1 MNSGATPVLEQS
13 TIGTAVHSTMTQP
26 AISRPNRLLSDW
38 RTCVLV
44 LTGLWAVIYM
54 AGLSRPA
61 LLDDADTVHAEA
73 AKEMLQRRDWVTLY
87 ANGIRYLEKAP
98 LMYWGV
104 ATSYTLLGIS
114 EWSTRLPLVLGVL
127 AMILSTYGLGRW
139 ALGDEGGFD
148 SGLVL
153 ATALGPYLFTRFLI
167 PDVAVGLWLTLT
179 FWLFLVSLEQTTRD
193 QAKLEQTKPA
203 RWTCWGLAA
212 VCALNVLT
220 KGLIG
225 LGFPAAAIGLY
236 LVLTGN
242 LRHLLKLRLFSSA
255 LVFFAIAAP
264 WHILAALRNPAQG
277 QVRGFLWFYFV
288 NEHIRRFLNTRV
300 PRDYGT
306 VPLLLFWALLVL
318 WLLPWTVFL
327 PQSLREVPRWW
338 PEFRAQM
345 TRRQRAYLLFFLWNL
360 VIVGFFSLSTRQ
372 EYYTIPAIPGMALL
386 VGGWLQRE
394 RTSAADS
401 RERRS
406 GWTSSA
412 VLLAVG
418 VIIAAVGFASLF
430 FSKAPPPGTD
440 LADLLRKHPQD
451 YALSFGHFL
460 DLTPQAMGVFRVPL
474 FGFSLA
480 FLLGTLA
487 NWILRRRGQAGPG
500 NVTLVAMM
508 VVLLACVR
516 IAFGI
521 FSPILSSKDL
531 ALAIREQYRPGDQI
545 VVIGLYENA
554 SSLNFY
560 TGIPLHSLREP
571 AGNMWFGTQFPGA
584 PRVFETQA
592 SFVEMWKAPQRVF
605 LWAEEDD
612 PPALRGLTR
621 YVVARG
627 GGKIIFSNRPS
638 LISQSRLRIRLR
650 ASQSPV
656 FQIEDMASPMNT
668 VAQKTCGPDERRDQ
682 VSQRKQENVA

>member
-1 MNSGATPVLEQS
+1 MNSGATPNLEQPTTES
-13 TIGTAVHSTMTQP
+13 MP
-26 AISRPNRLLSDW
+26 RPNQLLSDW
-38 RTCVLV
+38 RISLLV
-44 LTGLWAVIYM
+44 LIVLWAVIYM

-73 AKEMLQRRDWVTLY
+73 AREMVQRHDWVTLY
-87 ANGIRYLEKAP
+87 ANGVRYLEKAP

-104 ATSYTLLGIS
+104 ATSYTLFGVS
-114 EWSTRLPLVLGVL
+114 EWSTRLPLMLGVL

-139 ALGDEGGFD
+139 ALGSEGGFD

-167 PDVAVGLWLTLT
+167 PDVPVGLWLTLT
-179 FWLFLVSLEQTTRD
+179 FWLFLVSLEQ
-193 QAKLEQTKPA
+193 EKPA

-225 LGFPAAAIGLY
+225 LVFPAGAIGLY
-236 LVLTGN
+236 LLLTGN
-242 LRHLLKLRLFSSA
+242 LRHVLKLRLLSSA
-255 LVFFAIAAP
+255 VVFFAIAAP

-277 QVRGFLWFYFV
+277 HVRGFLWFYFV
-288 NEHIRRFLNTRV
+288 NEHILRFLNRRV
-300 PRDYGT
+300 PRDYDT

-318 WLLPWTVFL
+318 WLIPWTVFL
-327 PQSLREVPRWW
+327 PQSLQEVPRRWRDVH
-338 PEFRAQM
+338 PDGPKPGPSGTPAFRAQM
-345 TRRQRAYLLFFLWNL
+345 TRRQRAYLLFFLWNV

-394 RTSAADS
+394 RASTADS
-401 RERRS
+401 RERR
-406 GWTSSA
+406 GGRTSSA
-412 VLLAVG
+412 VLLAAG
-418 VIIAAVGFASLF
+418 VIIAVVGMALLM
-430 FSKAPPPGTD
+430 FSKAPAPGTD
-440 LADLLRKHPQD
+440 LSDLLRKHPQD

-460 DLTPQAMGVFRVPL
+460 DLTPQAMGAFRVPL

-487 NWILRRRGQAGPG
+487 NFILRRRGRAGAG
-500 NVTLVAMM
+500 NAALVAMM

-516 IAFGI
+516 ISFGI

-531 ALAIREQYRPGDQI
+531 AMAIREQYRPGDQI

-560 TGIPLHSLREP
+560 TGIPLHSLRAP
-571 AGNMWFGTQFPGA
+571 GGNMWYGTQFPGA

-592 SFVEMWKAPQRVF
+592 SFVEMWNGPQRVF
-605 LWAEEDD
+605 LWAEEED
-612 PPALRGLTR
+612 PPALQGLMR
-621 YVVARG
+621 YVVARR
-627 GGKIIFSNRPS
+627 GGKIIFANRPMT
-638 LISQSRLRIRLR
+638 
-650 ASQSPV
+650 A
-656 FQIEDMASPMNT
+656 A
-668 VAQKTCGPDERRDQ
+668 
-682 VSQRKQENVA
+682 

>member
-1 MNSGATPVLEQS
+1 MENSAMNPSAARHLEPPKIESALPPAMTHPRANSGTV
-13 TIGTAVHSTMTQP
+13 T
-26 AISRPNRLLSDW
+26 RPNRLLADW
-38 RTCVLV
+38 RICVLV
-44 LTGLWAVIYM
+44 LIGLWAVIYM

-61 LLDDADTVHAEA
+61 LLDDVDTVHAEA
-73 AKEMLQRRDWVTLY
+73 AKEMLQRNDWVTLY

-104 ATSYTLLGIS
+104 ATSYTLFGIS

-139 ALGDEGGFD
+139 ALGSEGGFD

-179 FWLFLVSLEQTTRD
+179 FWLFLVSLEQTKFD
-193 QAKLEQTKPA
+193 QTKLDQPKLGQLQPA
-203 RWTCWGLAA
+203 LWTCWGLAA
-212 VCALNVLT
+212 ACALNVLT

-225 LGFPAAAIGLY
+225 LVFPVGAIGLY
-236 LVLTGN
+236 LLLTGN
-242 LRHLLKLRLFSSA
+242 LRHLLKLRLLSSA

-264 WHILAALRNPAQG
+264 WHILAALRNPPQG
-277 QVRGFLWFYFV
+277 NVRGFLWFYFV
-288 NEHIRRFLNTRV
+288 NEHINRFLNTRI
-300 PRDYGT
+300 PRDYDK

-327 PQSLREVPRWW
+327 PQSLQEVPRRWR
-338 PEFRAQM
+338 EFRAQM

-401 RERRS
+401 QERRS
-406 GWTSSA
+406 GRISSA
-412 VLLAVG
+412 VLLVVG
-418 VIIAAVGFASLF
+418 VIIAVVGFALLAV
-430 FSKAPPPGTD
+430 SKAPAAGTD
-440 LADLLRKHPQD
+440 LSDLLLKHPQD

-460 DLTPQAMGVFRVPL
+460 DLTPQAMGAFRVPL

-500 NVTLVAMM
+500 NGALVAMM

-554 SSLNFY
+554 STLNFY
-560 TGIPLHSLREP
+560 TGIPLHSLRSP
-571 AGNMWFGTQFPGA
+571 GGNMWYGTQFPGA

-592 SFVEMWKAPQRVF
+592 SFVEMWKGPHRVF

-612 PPALRGLTR
+612 PPALLGLPR
-621 YVVARG
+621 YLVARR
-627 GGKIIFSNRPS
+627 GGKIIFSNQP
-638 LISQSRLRIRLR
+638 
-650 ASQSPV
+650 
-656 FQIEDMASPMNT
+656 T
-668 VAQKTCGPDERRDQ
+668 VPTPLT
-682 VSQRKQENVA
+682 

>member
-1 MNSGATPVLEQS
+1 MNSGAARNLEEPP
-13 TIGTAVHSTMTQP
+13 IDTAIHPTMH
-26 AISRPNRLLSDW
+26 RPSRLLSDW
-38 RTCVLV
+38 RISVLALV
-44 LTGLWAVIYM
+44 GLWAVIYM
-54 AGLSRPA
+54 SGLSRPA

-73 AKEMLQRRDWVTLY
+73 AREMLLRHDWVTLY

-104 ATSYTLLGIS
+104 ATSYTLFGIN
-114 EWSTRLPLVLGVL
+114 EWSTRFPLMLGVL

-139 ALGDEGGFD
+139 ALGSEGGFD

-153 ATALGPYLFTRFLI
+153 ATALGPFLFTRFLI

-179 FWLFLVSLEQTTRD
+179 FWFFLVSLEQP
-193 QAKLEQTKPA
+193 KPA

-212 VCALNVLT
+212 LCALNVLT

-225 LGFPAAAIGLY
+225 LVFPAGAIGLY
-236 LVLTGN
+236 LLLTGN
-242 LRHLLKLRLFSSA
+242 LRHLLKLRLVSSA

-264 WHILAALRNPAQG
+264 WHIMAALRNPAQG
-277 QVRGFLWFYFV
+277 NVRGFLWFYFV
-288 NEHIRRFLNTRV
+288 NEHILRFLNRRV
-300 PRDYGT
+300 PRDYDT
-306 VPLLLFWALLVL
+306 VPLMLFWALLVL

-327 PQSLREVPRWW
+327 PQSLREVPRRWR
-338 PEFRAQM
+338 EFHAQM
-345 TRRQRAYLLFFLWNL
+345 TRRQRGYLLFFLWNV

-394 RTSAADS
+394 RASAAGS

-406 GWTSSA
+406 GRISSA
-412 VLLAVG
+412 VLLVVG
-418 VIIAAVGFASLF
+418 VTIAVVGFALLF
-430 FSKAPPPGTD
+430 FSKAPAPGTD
-440 LADLLRKHPQD
+440 LSDLLRKNPQD

-460 DLTPQAMGVFRVPL
+460 DLTPQAMGAFRVPL

-487 NWILRRRGQAGPG
+487 NWILRRGARAGAG
-500 NVTLVAMM
+500 NVALVTMM

-516 IAFGI
+516 MAFGI

-531 ALAIREQYRPGDQI
+531 AMAIREQYRPGDQI

-554 SSLNFY
+554 STLNFY
-560 TGIPLHSLREP
+560 TGIPLHSLRAP
-571 AGNMWFGTQFPGA
+571 GGNMWYGTQFPGA
-584 PRVFETQA
+584 PRVFETPA
-592 SFVEMWKAPQRVF
+592 SFVEMWNGPQRVF

-621 YVVARG
+621 YVVARR
-627 GGKIIFSNRPS
+627 GGKTIFANHPTPPA
-638 LISQSRLRIRLR
+638 SR
-650 ASQSPV
+650 
-656 FQIEDMASPMNT
+656 
-668 VAQKTCGPDERRDQ
+668 
-682 VSQRKQENVA
+682 

>member
-1 MNSGATPVLEQS
+1 MKNSAMNSGATPNPDSPTIKS
-13 TIGTAVHSTMTQP
+13 TIHPTTIHPTATHPTTT
-26 AISRPNRLLSDW
+26 RPNRLIADW
-38 RTCVLV
+38 RISLLV
-44 LTGLWAVIYM
+44 LIALWAVIYM

-73 AKEMLQRRDWVTLY
+73 AREMLQRHDWVTLY
-87 ANGIRYLEKAP
+87 VNGIRYLEKAP
-98 LMYWGV
+98 LMYWSV
-104 ATSYTLLGIS
+104 AASYTLFGVS
-114 EWSTRLPLVLGVL
+114 EWSTRFPLMLIVL

-139 ALGDEGGFD
+139 ALGSEGGFD

-153 ATALGPYLFTRFLI
+153 ATALGPFLFTRFLI

-179 FWLFLVSLEQTTRD
+179 FWLFLVSLEQ
-193 QAKLEQTKPA
+193 QKPA
-203 RWTCWGLAA
+203 RWICWGLAA

-225 LGFPAAAIGLY
+225 LVFPAGAIGLY
-236 LVLTGN
+236 LLLTGN
-242 LRHLLKLRLFSSA
+242 LRHLLKLRLPSIT

-288 NEHIRRFLNTRV
+288 NEHILRFLNKRV
-300 PRDYGT
+300 PRDYDT

-318 WLLPWTVFL
+318 WLIPWTAFL
-327 PQSLREVPRWW
+327 PQSLQEVPRRWRD
-338 PEFRAQM
+338 FRAQM
-345 TRRQRAYLLFFLWNL
+345 TRRQRAYLLFFLWNV

-394 RTSAADS
+394 RASTADS
-401 RERRS
+401 RERRN
-406 GWTSSA
+406 GRISSA

-418 VIIAAVGFASLF
+418 VIIAVVGFALLL
-430 FSKAPPPGTD
+430 FSKAPAPGTD
-440 LADLLRKHPQD
+440 LSDLLRKNPQD

-460 DLTPQAMGVFRVPL
+460 DLTPQAMGAFRVPL

-487 NWILRRRGQAGPG
+487 NWILRRRAQAGAG
-500 NVTLVAMM
+500 NIALAAMM
-508 VVLLACVR
+508 VVVLACVR

-545 VVIGLYENA
+545 VVGGLYENA
-554 SSLNFY
+554 STLNFY
-560 TGIPLHSLREP
+560 TGLPLHSLHAP
-571 AGNMWFGTQFPGA
+571 GGNMWYGTQFPDA

-592 SFVEMWKAPQRVF
+592 SFLEMWNGPQRVF
-605 LWAEEDD
+605 FWTDQED
-612 PPALRGLTR
+612 PAALRGLTS
-621 YVVARG
+621 YVVARR
-627 GGKIIFSNRPS
+627 GGKTIFSNQP
-638 LISQSRLRIRLR
+638 
-650 ASQSPV
+650 
-656 FQIEDMASPMNT
+656 MAS
-668 VAQKTCGPDERRDQ
+668 ASR
-682 VSQRKQENVA
+682 

>member
-1 MNSGATPVLEQS
+1 VLAL
-13 TIGTAVHSTMTQP
+13 IA
-26 AISRPNRLLSDW
+26 
-38 RTCVLV
+38 
-44 LTGLWAVIYM
+44 LWAVIYM

-73 AKEMLQRRDWVTLY
+73 AREMVQRHDWVTLY
-87 ANGIRYLEKAP
+87 ANGVRYLEKAP

-104 ATSYTLLGIS
+104 ATSYTLFGVS

-139 ALGDEGGFD
+139 ALGGEGGFD

-179 FWLFLVSLEQTTRD
+179 FWLFLVSLEQERP
-193 QAKLEQTKPA
+193 E

-225 LGFPAAAIGLY
+225 LAFPAGAIGLY
-236 LVLTGN
+236 LLLTGN
-242 LRHLLKLRLFSSA
+242 LRHLLKLRLVSSA

-264 WHILAALRNPAQG
+264 WHILAALRNPPQG

-288 NEHIRRFLNTRV
+288 NEHILRFLNRRV
-300 PRDYGT
+300 PRDYDT
-306 VPLLLFWALLVL
+306 VPLLLFWVLLVL
-318 WLLPWTVFL
+318 WLIPWTVFL
-327 PQSLREVPRWW
+327 PQSLQEVPRRWRD
-338 PEFRAQM
+338 FRSQM
-345 TRRQRAYLLFFLWNL
+345 SRRQRAYFLFFLWNL

-394 RTSAADS
+394 RTSPANS
-401 RERRS
+401 RERR
-406 GWTSSA
+406 GGRISST
-412 VLLAVG
+412 VLLVAG
-418 VIIAAVGFASLF
+418 VIIAAVGFALLF
-430 FSKAPPPGTD
+430 FSKAPAPGTD
-440 LADLLRKHPQD
+440 LSDLLRKNPKD

-460 DLTPQAMGVFRVPL
+460 DLTPQAMGAFRVPL

-480 FLLGTLA
+480 FLLGTVA
-487 NWILRRRGQAGPG
+487 NWILRRRERAGAG
-500 NVTLVAMM
+500 NVALVAMM

-560 TGIPLHSLREP
+560 TGIPLHSLRSP
-571 AGNMWFGTQFPGA
+571 GGNMWYGTQFPGA

-592 SFVEMWKAPQRVF
+592 SFVEMWNGAQRVF
-605 LWAEEDD
+605 LWAEEDE
-612 PPALRGLTR
+612 PPALRGLTSS
-621 YVVARG
+621 VVARR
-627 GGKIIFSNRPS
+627 GGKIIFANRPMA
-638 LISQSRLRIRLR
+638 R
-650 ASQSPV
+650 ASQ
-656 FQIEDMASPMNT
+656 
-668 VAQKTCGPDERRDQ
+668 
-682 VSQRKQENVA
+682 

>member
-1 MNSGATPVLEQS
+1 MNSA
-13 TIGTAVHSTMTQP
+13 P
-26 AISRPNRLLSDW
+26 ARNLDPPTTESIPRPNQLLSDW
-38 RTCVLV
+38 RISLLV
-44 LTGLWAVIYM
+44 LIALWAVIYM

-73 AKEMLQRRDWVTLY
+73 AREMVQRHDWVTLY

-104 ATSYTLLGIS
+104 ATSYTLFGVS
-114 EWSTRLPLVLGVL
+114 EWSTRLPLMLGVL
-127 AMILSTYGLGRW
+127 AMILATYGLGRW
-139 ALGDEGGFD
+139 ALGGEGGFD

-167 PDVAVGLWLTLT
+167 PDVPVGLWLTLT
-179 FWLFLVSLEQTTRD
+179 FWLFLVSLEQ
-193 QAKLEQTKPA
+193 QKLEQPKPA

-225 LGFPAAAIGLY
+225 LVFPAGAIGLY
-236 LVLTGN
+236 LLLTGN
-242 LRHLLKLRLFSSA
+242 LRHLLKLRLLSSA
-255 LVFFAIAAP
+255 VVFFAIAAP

-288 NEHIRRFLNTRV
+288 NEHILRFLNKRV
-300 PRDYGT
+300 PRDYDT

-318 WLLPWTVFL
+318 WLIPWTVFL
-327 PQSLREVPRWW
+327 PQSLREVPRRWR
-338 PEFRAQM
+338 EFRSQM
-345 TRRQRAYLLFFLWNL
+345 SRRQRAYLLFFLWNV

-401 RERRS
+401 GERRA
-406 GWTSSA
+406 GRISSA
-412 VLLAVG
+412 VLLVAG
-418 VIIAAVGFASLF
+418 IIIAVVGFALLM
-430 FSKAPPPGTD
+430 FSKAPAPGTD
-440 LADLLRKHPQD
+440 LSDLLRKHPQD

-460 DLTPQAMGVFRVPL
+460 DLTPQAMGAFRVPL

-487 NWILRRRGQAGPG
+487 NWILRRRGQAGAG
-500 NVTLVAMM
+500 NVALVAMM

-531 ALAIREQYRPGDQI
+531 AMTIREQYRPGDQI

-560 TGIPLHSLREP
+560 TGIPLHSLRAP
-571 AGNMWFGTQFPGA
+571 GGNMWYGTQFPGA

-592 SFVEMWKAPQRVF
+592 SFVEMWKGPQRVF
-605 LWAEEDD
+605 LWAEEDE
-612 PPALRGLTR
+612 PPALQGLKR
-621 YVVARG
+621 YEVARR
-627 GGKIIFSNRPS
+627 GGKIIFSNQPTVPA
-638 LISQSRLRIRLR
+638 SR
-650 ASQSPV
+650 
-656 FQIEDMASPMNT
+656 
-668 VAQKTCGPDERRDQ
+668 
-682 VSQRKQENVA
+682 

>member
-1 MNSGATPVLEQS
+1 MIHPTMSHPTTLQP
-13 TIGTAVHSTMTQP
+13 TMTHP
-26 AISRPNRLLSDW
+26 SPLLSDW
-38 RTCVLV
+38 RISVLV
-44 LTGLWAVIYM
+44 LVGLWAVIYM
-54 AGLSRPA
+54 SGLSRPA

-73 AKEMLQRRDWVTLY
+73 AREMLQRHDWVTLY

-104 ATSYTLLGIS
+104 ATSYTLFGVS
-114 EWSTRLPLVLGVL
+114 EWSTRLPLMLGVL
-127 AMILSTYGLGRW
+127 AMILATYGLGRW
-139 ALGDEGGFD
+139 ALGSEGAFD

-153 ATALGPYLFTRFLI
+153 VTALGPFLFTRFLI

-179 FWLFLVSLEQTTRD
+179 FWLFLISLEQP
-193 QAKLEQTKPA
+193 KPE

-225 LGFPAAAIGLY
+225 LVFPAGAIGLY
-236 LVLTGN
+236 LLLTGN
-242 LRHLLKLRLFSSA
+242 VRHLLKLRLLSSA

-264 WHILAALRNPAQG
+264 WHILAELRNPAQG
-277 QVRGFLWFYFV
+277 QVHGFLWFYFV
-288 NEHIRRFLNTRV
+288 NEHILRFLNRRI
-300 PRDYGT
+300 PRDYDT
-306 VPLLLFWALLVL
+306 VPLVLFWALLVL

-327 PQSLREVPRWW
+327 PQSMQEVPRRWR
-338 PEFRAQM
+338 EFRAQM
-345 TRRQRAYLLFFLWNL
+345 TRRQQAYLLFFLWNV

-394 RTSAADS
+394 RASAADS
-401 RERRS
+401 PERRS
-406 GWTSSA
+406 GRISSA

-418 VIIAAVGFASLF
+418 VIIAAVGFALLF
-430 FSKAPPPGTD
+430 FSKAPAAGTD
-440 LADLLRKHPQD
+440 LSDLLRKNPQD

-460 DLTPQAMGVFRVPL
+460 DLTPQAMGAFRVPL

-487 NWILRRRGQAGPG
+487 NWILRRRARAGAG
-500 NVTLVAMM
+500 NVALVAMM

-531 ALAIREQYRPGDQI
+531 ALAIREQYRPGDRI

-560 TGIPLHSLREP
+560 TGIPLHSLRAP
-571 AGNMWFGTQFPGA
+571 GGNMWYGTQFPGA
-584 PRVFETQA
+584 PRVFETEA
-592 SFVEMWKAPQRVF
+592 SFVEMWHGPQRVF

-612 PPALRGLTR
+612 PPALRGLAR
-621 YVVARG
+621 YVVARR
-627 GGKIIFSNRPS
+627 GGKIIFSNQPMTTA
-638 LISQSRLRIRLR
+638 SRSSAARL
-650 ASQSPV
+650 S
-656 FQIEDMASPMNT
+656 D
-668 VAQKTCGPDERRDQ
+668 
-682 VSQRKQENVA
+682 